1 MKTTAQANRLH
12 IGIFGRR
19 NVGKSSFINAIT
31 AQEIAIVS
39 EVPGTTADPVYKSIE
54 ILPKP
59 GPCVIIDTAGLDD
72 VGRLGEL
79 RKRKAHQ
86 VLNKTDLAILLLA
99 PATGWGEFEAE
110 LLAELKRRSLPT
122 VIIVNQIDLDREGAE
137 RVATRAAETGL
148 PVLQV
153 SAATGEGVPEFRGR
167 IDEFAPPRIEDL
179 AITEGIVGAGDLV
192 LLVIPIDDA
201 MPRGRLILP
210 EVQTLRDLLDR
221 NATVVVTR
229 EVDLE
234 RSLAALERDP
244 DLVITDSQVY
254 DYVAAHLPAHLPL
267 TSFSMLFARY
277 KGDLPEL
284 VRGVH
289 RLEQLDPDARILIGE
304 ACTHHPQK
312 DDIGRVKIPRL
323 LRQRL
328 GDGITIEHSAGGSF
342 PEDLSSFDLV
352 IHCGACMIN
361 QKQMHWRIDLAREAG
376 VPITNYGVFF
386 AWTNGILERALAKLV
401 ER

>member
-1 MKTTAQANRLH
+1 MKKTAQANRLH

-19 NVGKSSFINAIT
+19 NVGKSSFINAFT
-31 AQEIAIVS
+31 SQDLAIVS
-39 EVPGTTADPVYKSIE
+39 EVPGTTADPVYKAIE

-72 VGRLGEL
+72 VGQLGEL
-79 RKRKAHQ
+79 RKKKALQ

-99 PATGWGEFEAE
+99 PETGWGVFEEQLLRE
-110 LLAELKRRSLPT
+110 LRQREIPI
-122 VIIVNQIDLDREGAE
+122 VIVVNKIDLDMTTAGDVTARAE
-137 RVATRAAETGL
+137 ETGL
-148 PVLQV
+148 PVIKI
-153 SAATGEGVPEFRGR
+153 SAATGAGVLEFRGR
-167 IDEFAPPRIEDL
+167 INDFAPEKIEDL
-179 AITEGIVGAGDLV
+179 AITAGVVKAGDLV
-192 LLVIPIDDA
+192 VMVIPIDDA

-221 NATVVVTR
+221 NVSVMVTK

-234 RSLAALERDP
+234 HSLSTLGWEP

-254 DYVAAHLPAHLPL
+254 EYVKDHIPAHIPL

-277 KGDLPEL
+277 KGDLREL
-284 VRGVH
+284 VDGVH
-289 RLEQLDPDARILIGE
+289 RLEQLGPDARILIGE

-312 DDIGRVKIPRL
+312 DDIGRVKIPRM
-323 LRQRL
+323 LRGKL
-328 GDGITIEHSAGGSF
+328 GDNITIEQSAGGHF

-361 QKQMHWRIDLAREAG
+361 QKQMHYRINLAREAG
-376 VPITNYGVFF
+376 VPITNYGILF
-386 AWTNGILERALAKLV
+386 AWVNGILERALEKLT
-401 ER
+401 